1 MLLKPAVSRCQ
12 LWNPM
17 VFVFVLCV
25 AFAPIGCA
33 GPANDVTGEHAA
45 GNAADE
51 AEGGEHADE
60 GGEHGDEGGEGVQ
73 ADADAEPAEDI
84 PSRAAEVERDEYSKP
99 AGVFDFVGIEAG
111 DTVIDVAAGGGY
123 NTYLLAERVGSSG
136 KVIAAEGNNDGLAV
150 RLDRGDM
157 SEATNVEIA
166 GSLADIADASV
177 DSVVVIRWYHLL
189 PDPPAFVAELNRI
202 MKPGGTVGVVEV
214 RLNQDEGH
222 DMTSHRVGEQT
233 VIADFEGGGFAYDGE
248 SDILRRD
255 DDDYTLYW
263 GPHGK
268 RYMTDRMLLK
278 FSKAR

>member
-1 MLLKPAVSRCQ
+1 VGGLAVSASKFWKLMALAFICC
-12 LWNPM
+12 L
-17 VFVFVLCV
+17 VL
-25 AFAPIGCA
+25 APIGCA
-33 GPANDVTGEHAA
+33 GPATEDTG
-45 GNAADE
+45 GADE
-51 AEGGEHADE
+51 D
-60 GGEHGDEGGEGVQ
+60 
-73 ADADAEPAEDI
+73 ADADAEAAEEI
-84 PSRAAEVERDEYSKP
+84 PSRAADLERDEYSKP
-99 AGVFDFVGIEAG
+99 AEVFDFVGIDAG
-111 DTVIDVAAGGGY
+111 DTVIDI
-123 NTYLLAERVGSSG
+123 S
-136 KVIAAEGNNDGLAV
+136 
-150 RLDRGDM
+150 
-157 SEATNVEIA
+157 
-166 GSLADIADASV
+166 ADASV

-189 PDPPAFVAELNRI
+189 PDPPAFVAELDRI

-233 VIADFEGGGFAYDGE
+233 VIVDFEGGGFAYDGE